1 MVLAVNVQPT
11 RRRVKEMKITRTL
24 KSLVVA
30 LSCVGL
36 LSGQLAQAAS
46 PIQDVALQP
55 GGRLVGQVV
64 DEQARPQAATRLAVV
79 ADGEAVAVAT
89 TDQDGRFEVQGLKAG
104 VYVIQ
109 TADTGRVYRAWAA
122 DTAPPA
128 AVGELLV
135 VNDGTVVRGL
145 GGGAAPAKSG
155 GHFGWL
161 ANPWVLA
168 GIVAAAIAIP
178 LAVAN
183 GS

>member
-1 MVLAVNVQPT
+1 
-11 RRRVKEMKITRTL
+11 MKIAKTL
-24 KSLVVA
+24 KSFIVA

-36 LSGQLAQAAS
+36 LSGQLVQAAS
-46 PIQDVALQP
+46 PIKDVSLQP

-64 DEQARPQAATRLAVV
+64 NEQATPQPATRLAVV
-79 ADGEAVAVAT
+79 QDGEAVALAT
-89 TDQDGRFEVQGLKAG
+89 TDNEGRFEVRGLKAG
-104 VYVIQ
+104 VYTLQ
-109 TADTGRVYRAWAA
+109 TANTGVIYRAWAA
-122 DTAPPA
+122 NTAPPA
-128 AVGELLV
+128 AADELLV

-145 GGGAAPAKSG
+145 GGGPGAAKGG

-178 LAVAN
+178 LAVAD